1 MIYRWIMCVCIWVSW
16 TQVYSAPGPDSTF
29 LLLNQNSEV
38 SIRIATAYQRARFL
52 PDYHLCRLDLPIDDA
67 MDLATFIDHLYTP
80 LIDCLGDSLSSVDTL
95 VLSKGIP
102 LRVRDDQLGG
112 ISFST
117 SSLLSIAQ
125 STYQDQP
132 IWTAPLTEYGSCGPN
147 VMCWR
152 PYQVSPWTTGPLWP
166 QWSRRIQEY
175 QWKLWLVSRL
185 DGYTEEAVIHLIN
198 QGVESDLHLDVQ
210 NQSQSGMFVL
220 MRGADAARGVLDVE
234 FEDVA
239 RLLKTLNQEVRVVD
253 FNTDWIIPPLE
264 TNETA
269 KVMGWVVGTSQYGNA
284 IEGNLFLPGSIV
296 DNLTSFGAVP
306 GNFDLDRSESQ
317 VSVARWIDRGVSGI
331 HGATDEPLNS
341 SFPSRYFLVD
351 YVLGAS
357 LVEAFMRHFPY
368 VAWQNL
374 VVGDP
379 MIAPFAYRPH
389 FDIQEL
395 QNQVQVSVVDPLG
408 REVEYLSVLQDGR
421 FKRYERSNFVEL
433 CAETAQESIVVA
445 QVFGQEG
452 QSTDEGEGWPAKG
465 WQTIRIPSCS
475 SPVSCSQNKK

>member
-152 PYQVSPWTTGPLWP
+152 PYQASPWTISFCLETLLLSGWLGLVILQKGLKEKGIEILLRQGPVL
-166 QWSRRIQEY
+166 
-175 QWKLWLVSRL
+175 KNGLRL
-185 DGYTEEAVIHLIN
+185 TK
-198 QGVESDLHLDVQ
+198 STLHL
-210 NQSQSGMFVL
+210 
-220 MRGADAARGVLDVE
+220 
-234 FEDVA
+234 
-239 RLLKTLNQEVRVVD
+239 
-253 FNTDWIIPPLE
+253 
-264 TNETA
+264 
-269 KVMGWVVGTSQYGNA
+269 
-284 IEGNLFLPGSIV
+284 
-296 DNLTSFGAVP
+296 
-306 GNFDLDRSESQ
+306 
-317 VSVARWIDRGVSGI
+317 
-331 HGATDEPLNS
+331 
-341 SFPSRYFLVD
+341 
-351 YVLGAS
+351 
-357 LVEAFMRHFPY
+357 
-368 VAWQNL
+368 
-374 VVGDP
+374 
-379 MIAPFAYRPH
+379 
-389 FDIQEL
+389 
-395 QNQVQVSVVDPLG
+395 
-408 REVEYLSVLQDGR
+408 
-421 FKRYERSNFVEL
+421 
-433 CAETAQESIVVA
+433 
-445 QVFGQEG
+445 GQ
-452 QSTDEGEGWPAKG
+452 P
-465 WQTIRIPSCS
+465 
-475 SPVSCSQNKK
+475 